1 MFCWCFVYRFD
12 TRPLNYSSGMI
23 RWIPDERRQPDML
36 HRIATVAAVCLLIP
50 MGATPLA
57 LADPPPD
64 PNVAPAGNAAPPL
77 PPPNGPVPS
86 GPAGTLKTP
95 DGWLLSVTGKD
106 ESMEPVASLTNSPWS
121 REFLVDGTF
130 TGDVS
135 GGGSTKLS
143 GGSLEA
149 GYQIGCGIIQDDIES
164 ITSAGINSGV
174 AIPLISGTI
183 FPVTIAPS
191 LSEQI
196 KIDLKP
202 GTVNIVPVGK
212 KSFKGTKPR
221 VSITGF
227 RIKIDGCAG
236 QAFIRSYATLTS
248 STDNTDDVVTY
259 LGVTK
264 VV

>member
-1 MFCWCFVYRFD
+1 MLKRF
-12 TRPLNYSSGMI
+12 
-23 RWIPDERRQPDML
+23 
-36 HRIATVAAVCLLIP
+36 AALAGVCLLAP
-50 MGATPLA
+50 MGGAPLA
-57 LADPPPD
+57 LADPPAD
-64 PNVAPAGNAAPPL
+64 PNVAPAANVGPQ
-77 PPPNGPVPS
+77 GPVPS
-86 GPAGTLKTP
+86 AAPGVLKTP
-95 DGWLLSVTGKD
+95 DGWTLNVVGKD

-121 REFLVDGTF
+121 REYLVDGTF

-135 GGGSTKLS
+135 GGGSTKLA
-143 GGSLEA
+143 GGTLEA

-164 ITSAGINSGV
+164 ITTGGITPGV
-174 AIPLISGTI
+174 GIPLVNGSLLPITLGL
-183 FPVTIAPS
+183 S

-236 QAFIRSYATLTS
+236 QSFIRSYATLTS

-264 VV
+264 AV

>member
-1 MFCWCFVYRFD
+1 
-12 TRPLNYSSGMI
+12 
-23 RWIPDERRQPDML
+23 ML
-36 HRIATVAAVCLLIP
+36 HRFASLAAVCLMLP
-50 MGATPLA
+50 LGTAPLA
-57 LADPPPD
+57 LADPPAD
-64 PNVAPAGNAAPPL
+64 PTIAPAANAAPPAAD
-77 PPPNGPVPS
+77 PGPIPEP
-86 GPAGTLKTP
+86 PAGPIPSAPPGVLSTP
-95 DGWLLSVTGKD
+95 DGWTLNVVGKD

-121 REFLVDGTF
+121 REYLVDGTF
-130 TGDVS
+130 TGSVT
-135 GGGSTKLS
+135 GKGSTKLA

-164 ITSAGINSGV
+164 ITQAGITGGLR
-174 AIPLISGTI
+174 IPYPAGGTGL
-183 FPVTIAPS
+183 FPVTLAPNI
-191 LSEQI
+191 SEQI

-212 KSFKGTKPR
+212 KSFKGTSPR
-221 VSITGF
+221 ISITAF

-236 QAFIRSYATLTS
+236 QSFIRSYATLTS

>member
-1 MFCWCFVYRFD
+1 MIPPND
-12 TRPLNYSSGMI
+12 TVDI
-23 RWIPDERRQPDML
+23 DDERRQHDML
-36 HRIATVAAVCLLIP
+36 KRFAALAGVCLLVQT
-50 MGATPLA
+50 GAAPLA
-57 LADPPPD
+57 LADPPAD
-64 PNVAPAGNAAPPL
+64 PNVAPAANAVPAPDGPA
-77 PPPNGPVPS
+77 GPVPS
-86 GPAGTLKTP
+86 GAPGVLKTP
-95 DGWLLSVTGKD
+95 DGWVLNVSGKD

-130 TGDVS
+130 NGAITGS
-135 GGGSTKLS
+135 GSTKLA

-164 ITSAGINSGV
+164 ITSGGITPGV
-174 AIPLISGTI
+174 GIPLVNGSLLPITLGL
-183 FPVTIAPS
+183 S

-212 KSFKGTKPR
+212 KSFKGTNPR

-227 RIKIDGCAG
+227 RVKIDGCAG

-264 VV
+264 AV

>member
-1 MFCWCFVYRFD
+1 
-12 TRPLNYSSGMI
+12 
-23 RWIPDERRQPDML
+23 ML
-36 HRIATVAAVCLLIP
+36 HRFAAVAAVCMLIP
-50 MGATPLA
+50 IGLPPIA
-57 LADPPPD
+57 LADPPAD
-64 PNVAPAGNAAPPL
+64 PPAVPVADNAAPP
-77 PPPNGPVPS
+77 PPG
-86 GPAGTLKTP
+86 GPAGPAPSAAPGVLKTP
-95 DGWLLSVTGKD
+95 DGWVLAVSGKD
-106 ESMEPVASLTNSPWS
+106 ESMEPVAALTGAPTS
-121 REFLVDGTF
+121 REYLVDGTF
-130 TGDVS
+130 NGAIT
-135 GGGSTKLS
+135 GGGSTKLA

-149 GYQIGCGIIQDDIES
+149 GYQIGCGITQDDIES
-164 ITSAGINSGV
+164 ITSAGITPGV
-174 AIPLISGTI
+174 AIPLISGSI
-183 FPVTIAPS
+183 FPVTLAPS

-212 KSFKGTKPR
+212 KSFKGTDPR

-236 QAFIRSYATLTS
+236 QSFIRSYATLTS